1 MIVTYLIKAL
11 TEKDS
16 VYISNLGLFCK
27 QYQAAQILD
36 GQIIP
41 PCHKVVFDPNYD
53 GNGFAF
59 TMFVSMKAGL
69 LTSDATVKVNQWVN
83 ELKNALDNNKSVSF
97 ENFGTFAKNGDGII
111 TFESDRISELN
122 IEFEGMETVPLSH
135 QAVGVAVENQEE
147 EKEDNIPESD
157 IENTPVSIT
166 TSETEKTEVET
177 DEEVQ
182 TTLVDNLEETATEE
196 NAESETAKEN
206 INTSLTESEET
217 SSTIA
222 EVEESDVEVVEEE
235 KQMTLIEN
243 EDISTTIEETEKD
256 DDNNNGNE
264 EEEEEEQEEEDVV
277 VDDTSKKKHKKR
289 RAWLVIVI
297 IIVVLAILDALGYIF
312 REEIEKFYYQQID
325 KNNTE
330 EIEAQESEDFIYENP
345 QDTYAEIDSTVEE
358 ADIEAIEEN
367 ENTAD
372 KQESGTI
379 NKVPKATTDNGLTN
393 DDNFI
398 IRFEKGKHYVIAGSF
413 PTEADVRKHIKQQHL
428 EKYNPKAVKQDG
440 VSNLRVCIGIFDN
453 EADAENFRNSVNAK
467 YWVLN

>member
-135 QAVGVAVENQEE
+135 QTVEVAVENQEE
-147 EKEDNIPESD
+147 KEKEDNTPTTN
-157 IENTPVSIT
+157 IEEEPIST
-166 TSETEKTEVET
+166 TTAEPEKTDVKNT
-177 DEEVQ
+177 DEVQ
-182 TTLVDNLEETATEE
+182 TTLV
-196 NAESETAKEN
+196 
-206 INTSLTESEET
+206 
-217 SSTIA
+217 
-222 EVEESDVEVVEEE
+222 E
-235 KQMTLIEN
+235 KP
-243 EDISTTIEETEKD
+243 
-256 DDNNNGNE
+256 
-264 EEEEEEQEEEDVV
+264 
-277 VDDTSKKKHKKR
+277 KKR
-289 RAWLVIVI
+289 RAWPVIVI

-312 REEIEKFYYQQID
+312 REEIEKFYNQQID
-325 KNNTE
+325 RNDTE
-330 EIEAQESEDFIYENP
+330 EVEAQESEDFIYETP
-345 QDTYAEIDSTVEE
+345 QDTYAEIDSTAEETDMESIE
-358 ADIEAIEEN
+358 ADEN
-367 ENTAD
+367 SIATQQNNAT
-372 KQESGTI
+372 Q
-379 NKVPKATTDNGLTN
+379 ATTGNGLTN
-393 DDNFI
+393 DDNFV

-413 PTEADVRKHIKQQHL
+413 PTESDVRKHIKQQHL

-453 EADAENFRNSVNAK
+453 EADAENFRDSVNAK

>member
-11 TEKDS
+11 TEKES
-16 VYISNLGLFCK
+16 VFVTNLGLFSQ
-27 QYQAAQILD
+27 QYQAAQIRD

-69 LTSDATVKVNQWVN
+69 LTSDATVKVTQWVN
-83 ELKNALDNNKSVSF
+83 ELKNALDNNKSVNF

-147 EKEDNIPESD
+147 KEKEDNTPTTN
-157 IENTPVSIT
+157 IEEEPIST
-166 TSETEKTEVET
+166 TTAEPEKTDVKNT
-177 DEEVQ
+177 DEVQ
-182 TTLVDNLEETATEE
+182 TTLVDNLEEATTEE
-196 NAESETAKEN
+196 NKEYVTAEEYAN
-206 INTSLTESEET
+206 RLTESEEAP
-217 SSTIA
+217 STIA
-222 EVEESDVEVVEEE
+222 DIEKSDNQAVEEE
-235 KQMTLIEN
+235 KQTTMVENENIATTVEEDDKNDEIEN
-243 EDISTTIEETEKD
+243 GNANDNGE
-256 DDNNNGNE
+256 DDN
-264 EEEEEEQEEEDVV
+264 EEDN
-277 VDDTSKKKHKKR
+277 DTQKKQKKR
-289 RAWLVIVI
+289 RAWPVIVI

-312 REEIEKFYYQQID
+312 REEIEKFYNQQID
-325 KNNTE
+325 RNDTE
-330 EIEAQESEDFIYENP
+330 EVEAQESEDFIYETP
-345 QDTYAEIDSTVEE
+345 QDTYAEIDSTAEETDMESIE
-358 ADIEAIEEN
+358 ADENAIATQQN
-367 ENTAD
+367 NAT
-372 KQESGTI
+372 Q
-379 NKVPKATTDNGLTN
+379 ATTGNGLTN
-393 DDNFI
+393 DDNFV

-413 PTEADVRKHIKQQHL
+413 PTESDVRKHIKQQHL

-453 EADAENFRNSVNAK
+453 EADAENFRDSVNAK

>member
-135 QAVGVAVENQEE
+135 QAVGVAVEN
-147 EKEDNIPESD
+147 
-157 IENTPVSIT
+157 V
-166 TSETEKTEVET
+166 
-177 DEEVQ
+177 
-182 TTLVDNLEETATEE
+182 
-196 NAESETAKEN
+196 
-206 INTSLTESEET
+206 NTSLTESEET

-235 KQMTLIEN
+235 KQMTLVEN

-256 DDNNNGNE
+256 DDNNNGN

>member
-166 TSETEKTEVET
+166 TSETKKTEVET

-182 TTLVDNLEETATEE
+182 TTLVDNLEE

-206 INTSLTESEET
+206 VNTSLIESEET

-235 KQMTLIEN
+235 KQMTLVEN

-256 DDNNNGNE
+256 DNNNGN
-264 EEEEEEQEEEDVV
+264 EEEEEQEEEDVV

-312 REEIEKFYYQQID
+312 KEEIEKFYYQQID
-325 KNNTE
+325 RNDTE
-330 EIEAQESEDFIYENP
+330 EVEAQESEDFIYETP
-345 QDTYAEIDSTVEE
+345 QDTYAEIDSTAEETDMESIE
-358 ADIEAIEEN
+358 ADEN
-367 ENTAD
+367 SIATQQNNAT
-372 KQESGTI
+372 Q
-379 NKVPKATTDNGLTN
+379 ATTGNGLTN

-413 PTEADVRKHIKQQHL
+413 PTESDVRKHIKQQHL